1 MKNQILKI
9 FIIGYVIC
17 LTFCASQIQE
27 NTEFNEYSMIEA
39 EKYFESNLRS
49 GDLIGVQY
57 EVFRSDGSIFRYAGG
72 VDNFSENTKVSENTK
87 FFNYSSTKF
96 LTAIAILKLVDT
108 NKLDIDSSLNELG
121 VIHPYGNQITVIN
134 LLNQSSGIPN
144 PLPLKW
150 LHTEE
155 EHSAYNEEAFM
166 KGIMDQN
173 SKLDF
178 EPGKKYA
185 YSNIS
190 YYLLG
195 KVVEV
200 VSGMSYNKYIE
211 EEIFHPLDISSEE
224 FSFNYDSS
232 PTATGYI
239 SKYSFLNSIFYL
251 LSKSSYYGDSSNGY
265 SSFQKLYNASYSI
278 GGSLANT
285 KGWRKILSD
294 LLKDNSI
301 LLSDKTKLALFTQQK
316 DSIGNPIE
324 TSLGLHTGSNQG
336 EIYYGKPGGGAGFFS
351 NIRIYPH
358 IGIATVILSNTTKV
372 SSVDI
377 YKISDQVD
385 KSFLKTRK

>member
-1 MKNQILKI
+1 MIHFIKNLLLYCYEGWNEK
-9 FIIGYVIC
+9 
-17 LTFCASQIQE
+17 
-27 NTEFNEYSMIEA
+27 TEFNENSMIEA

-49 GDLIGVQY
+49 GNLIGVQY
-57 EVFRSDGSIFRYAGG
+57 EVFRSDGSIFRYSGG
-72 VDNFSENTKVSENTK
+72 VNNFSENTKVSEDTK
-87 FFNYSSTKF
+87 FLNYSSTKF
-96 LTAIAILKLVDT
+96 LTALAILKLVDS
-108 NKLDIDSSLNELG
+108 NKLDLDSSLNKLG
-121 VIHPYGNQITVIN
+121 VMHPYGNQITVIS
-134 LLNQSSGIPN
+134 LLNQSSGILN

-150 LHTEE
+150 LHTEG

-178 EPGKKYA
+178 ETGQKYA
-185 YSNIS
+185 YSNIA

-200 VSGMSYNKYIE
+200 ASGMSYNSYIE
-211 EEIFHPLDISSEE
+211 KEIFHPLDISYDE

-239 SKYSFLNSIFYL
+239 SKYSFLNFIFYF

-316 DSIGNPIE
+316 DSIGNPME
-324 TSLGLHTGSNQG
+324 TSLGLRTGFNQG
-336 EIYYGKPGGGAGFFS
+336 EIYYGKPGSGAGFFS
-351 NIRIYPH
+351 NIWIYPN

-377 YKISDQVD
+377 YKISDQID
-385 KSFLKTRK
+385 KSFLKSRK

>member
-1 MKNQILKI
+1 
-9 FIIGYVIC
+9 
-17 LTFCASQIQE
+17 
-27 NTEFNEYSMIEA
+27 
-39 EKYFESNLRS
+39 
-49 GDLIGVQY
+49 
-57 EVFRSDGSIFRYAGG
+57 
-72 VDNFSENTKVSENTK
+72 
-87 FFNYSSTKF
+87 
-96 LTAIAILKLVDT
+96 
-108 NKLDIDSSLNELG
+108 
-121 VIHPYGNQITVIN
+121 
-134 LLNQSSGIPN
+134 
-144 PLPLKW
+144 
-150 LHTEE
+150 
-155 EHSAYNEEAFM
+155 
-166 KGIMDQN
+166 
-173 SKLDF
+173 
-178 EPGKKYA
+178 
-185 YSNIS
+185 
-190 YYLLG
+190 
-195 KVVEV
+195 VVEV